1 MNQLESLVT
10 AVKDVPA
17 PDGVKTR
24 IIGIDGAGGA
34 GKTTL
39 AGRLAKELGTTAVV
53 PIVHTDDFASWENP
67 TNWWPALIEQAL
79 KPLASGR
86 VARYQPTAWGEEE
99 RTAIVIEPGGTV
111 LLEGV
116 TAIRRAFR
124 PYLAYTIWIETD
136 RSLRLQR
143 GIERDG
149 EDSRAQWERWMQEED
164 QYIEAEQPAKT
175 ADLVLRGDKD
185 LWR

>member
-1 MNQLESLVT
+1 MSDLESLVT
-10 AVKDVPA
+10 AVKDAPA

-34 GKTTL
+34 GKTAL
-39 AGRLAKELGTTAVV
+39 AGWLAKELSTTA
-53 PIVHTDDFASWENP
+53 IVHTDDFASWENP
-67 TNWWPALIEQAL
+67 INWWPALIEQAL

-86 VARYQPTAWGEEE
+86 VARYQPTTWGEEE
-99 RTAIVIEPGGTV
+99 RTAIVIEPGGSV

-116 TAIRRAFR
+116 TATRRAFR

-149 EDSRAQWERWMQEED
+149 EDSRAQWERWMQEEHE
-164 QYIEAEQPAKT
+164 YIEAEQPAKN
-175 ADLVLRGDKD
+175 ADLVLRGDED

>member
-1 MNQLESLVT
+1 M
-10 AVKDVPA
+10 
-17 PDGVKTR
+17 
-24 IIGIDGAGGA
+24 
-34 GKTTL
+34 
-39 AGRLAKELGTTAVV
+39 
-53 PIVHTDDFASWENP
+53 
-67 TNWWPALIEQAL
+67 
-79 KPLASGR
+79 
-86 VARYQPTAWGEEE
+86 
-99 RTAIVIEPGGTV
+99 